1 MKGKQGFIIAGIMV
15 LSLVLAGGT
24 FASDPIKVGTLE
36 ALTGPGAAFGTNML
50 QGLQMA
56 VDDINAA
63 GGLVGRKVEI
73 ISIDDAAQPA
83 QSVSAM
89 TRLIHQDKVDI
100 VIGGWGSATVLANF
114 KVAEKAGVP
123 YIECGASN
131 PRVTRGNNNQWTFAN
146 IQNDEKQC
154 IVVSK
159 LAIEKGHK
167 RIAILHDRNDFGRGG
182 RDEFSKG
189 LKQFG
194 NLEPV
199 VVESY
204 QMGDKDFNAQLI
216 KIREAKPDAL
226 GLFGTLVEA
235 AAIAIQMKK
244 LGMNLPIFSMAGIA
258 NVNYIKLGGEAVEGT
273 ILAAHFNRELSPETE
288 AWAKKYEEK
297 FKQATVIAD
306 PNSAWM
312 SYSAGANCFPAAV
325 KMAGSMDKTKVR
337 DALRKIRWRDYGQG
351 IDNYF
356 DAEHAV
362 VKETIIVQVKGG
374 EFKPLVK
381 IFVK

>member
-1 MKGKQGFIIAGIMV
+1 LTLG
-15 LSLVLAGGT
+15 LAGVAG
-24 FASDPIKVGTLE
+24 AADPIKVGTLM
-36 ALTGPGAAFGTNML
+36 ALTGPGAAMGTNML

-56 VDDINAA
+56 IDDLNAA
-63 GGLVGRKVEI
+63 GGLVGRKIEV

-100 VIGGWGSATVLANF
+100 VIGGWGSATVLANL
-114 KVAEKAGVP
+114 KVPEKAGVP
-123 YIECGASN
+123 YIECGGSN
-131 PRVTRGNNNQWTFAN
+131 PRITRGNNNQWTFAN
-146 IQNDEKQC
+146 IQNDEKQS

-159 LAIEKGHK
+159 LAVEKGYK
-167 RIAILHDRNDFGRGG
+167 RHAILHDRNDFGRGG
-182 RDEFSKG
+182 RDEYSKG

-216 KIREAKPDAL
+216 KIRDAKPDVL

-235 AAIAIQMKK
+235 AAISIQMKK
-244 LGMNLPIFSMAGIA
+244 LGMNLPIVSMAGIA
-258 NVNYIKLGGEAVEGT
+258 NVNYIKLGGEAVEGV
-273 ILAAHFNRELSPETE
+273 ICAAHFNRHLSPETE
-288 AWAKKYEEK
+288 AWAKKYEER
-297 FKQATVIAD
+297 FKPSSVIAD
-306 PNSAWM
+306 PTSAWM
-312 SYSAGANCFPAAV
+312 SYSAASNAFPAAV

-337 DALRKIRWRDYGQG
+337 DALRKVRWRDYGQT

-356 DAEHAV
+356 DEEHAI
-362 VKETIIVQVKGG
+362 VKETIIVQVKDQD
-374 EFKPLVK
+374 FKPLVK